1 VIDQTM
7 PSGPDGT
14 GQATETTGRSVI
26 VFADPDANPARVL
39 ESVLG
44 ASSVANSRDFEG
56 QEADATQAPATV
68 FAELGVAVV
77 AADPDQMSALR
88 AAPEAQGAIL
98 SISPERIYH
107 PLQQP
112 TGYLEGYRDAV
123 ADLSSRLGAGA
134 DGASAA
140 AVGGQVGV
148 AQFRDTPAASW
159 GLQATRVI
167 SSPQSGKGIK
177 VAVLDTG
184 FETAH
189 PDFVGR
195 SITLASFIPGETAKD
210 GHGHGTHCTGTACG
224 PKNPSGS
231 RRYGIAHESDIFI
244 GKVLSDS
251 GSGSDT
257 SVLGGMNWAV
267 AQRCHVVSMSLGAD
281 VQPPHPPYTEAG
293 RRALARG
300 TLIVAAAG
308 NNARRHERNWGFV
321 GAPAN
326 SPYVM
331 AIAALEEDLSVAYFS
346 ARSSSSGT
354 GGQRGGQVD
363 NAAPGWQVYSSW
375 ILPQRYHT
383 ISGTSM
389 ATPHAS
395 GIAALWAEKTGLR
408 GAGLW
413 SVLAQ
418 ESDRLHE
425 PAVDVGGGLVLA
437 PQ

>member
-1 VIDQTM
+1 MIDQTLPM
-7 PSGPDGT
+7 GSDGAGRT
-14 GQATETTGRSVI
+14 ADTTGKYVI
-26 VFADPDANPARVL
+26 VFADVDAHPGSML

-44 ASSVANSRDFEG
+44 ASSVADSRDFEG
-56 QEADATQAPATV
+56 QATDATQGAATV

-77 AADPDQMSALR
+77 AADPEQLTALQTS
-88 AAPEAQGAIL
+88 PEAQGAIL

-107 PLQQP
+107 PLQP
-112 TGYLEGYRDAV
+112 SAGYLEGYRDAV
-123 ADLSSRLGAGA
+123 ADLTGRLGAGP
-134 DGASAA
+134 DGSAA
-140 AVGGQVGV
+140 AAGSGQVGI
-148 AQFRDTPAASW
+148 AQFRDTATASW

-167 SSPQSGKGIK
+167 SSPQSGKGVK

-195 SITLASFIPGETAKD
+195 AITLASFIPGETAKD

-224 PKNPSGS
+224 PRNPAGT
-231 RRYGIAHESDIFI
+231 RRYGVAYESDVFI
-244 GKVLSDS
+244 GKVLSNS

-257 SVLGGMNWAV
+257 SVLGGMNWAI
-267 AQRCHVVSMSLGAD
+267 AQGCAVISMSLGAD
-281 VQPPHPPYTEAG
+281 VQPPHPPYTEVG
-293 RRALARG
+293 RRALEKG

-346 ARSSSSGT
+346 ARSSSSGA

-375 ILPQRYHT
+375 ILPQRYNT

-395 GIAALWAEKTGLR
+395 GIAALWAQKTGLR
-408 GAGLW
+408 GAALW

-418 ESDRLHE
+418 ESDRLYE
-425 PAVDVGGGLVLA
+425 PGVDVGGGLVLA

>member
-1 VIDQTM
+1 VIDQTL
-7 PSGPDGT
+7 PIGSDGV
-14 GQATETTGRSVI
+14 GQTAETTGRYVV
-26 VFADPDANPARVL
+26 VFADVDADPTGLL

-44 ASSVANSRDFEG
+44 ASSVASSRDFEE
-56 QEADATQAPATV
+56 QVADATQAPATV
-68 FAELGVAVV
+68 FAELGVAVL
-77 AADPDQMSALR
+77 AADPDQVSALQS
-88 AAPEAQGAIL
+88 APDAQGAIL

-107 PLQQP
+107 PLQSG
-112 TGYLEGYRDAV
+112 GYLEGYRDGV
-123 ADLSSRLGAGA
+123 DDLSARLGAGRSG
-134 DGASAA
+134 GAAPTT
-140 AVGGQVGV
+140 GGQVGI
-148 AQFRDTPAASW
+148 AQFRDTTTATW

-167 SSPQSGKGIK
+167 SSPQSGKGVR

-195 SITLASFIPGETAKD
+195 NITLASFIPGEAPKD

-224 PKNPSGS
+224 PRNPSGT
-231 RRYGIAHESDIFI
+231 RRYGIAYESDIYI
-244 GKVLSDS
+244 GKVLSNS

-257 SVLGGMNWAV
+257 NVLGGMNWAI
-267 AQRCHVVSMSLGAD
+267 AQGCHVISMSLGAD
-281 VQPPHPPYTEAG
+281 VQQPHPPYTEVG
-293 RRALARG
+293 RRALEKG

-326 SPYVM
+326 SPYIM

-346 ARSSSSGT
+346 ARSSTSGT
-354 GGQRGGQVD
+354 GGQRGGQID

-375 ILPQRYHT
+375 ILPQQYNT

-389 ATPHAS
+389 ATPHAA

-408 GAGLW
+408 GAALW

-418 ESDRLHE
+418 ESDRLYE
-425 PAVDVGGGLVLA
+425 PGVDVGGGLVLA

>member
-1 VIDQTM
+1 MIDQTLPM
-7 PSGPDGT
+7 GADGA
-14 GQATETTGRSVI
+14 GQTAETTGKYVV
-26 VFADPDANPARVL
+26 VFADVDANPARML

-44 ASSVANSRDFEG
+44 ASSVANSRDFAD

-77 AADPDQMSALR
+77 AADPDQLSALQTS
-88 AAPEAQGAIL
+88 PDAQGAIL
-98 SISPERIYH
+98 SIAPERIYH
-107 PLQQP
+107 PLQS

-123 ADLSSRLGAGA
+123 ADLAGRLGAGSN
-134 DGASAA
+134 GSSAA
-140 AVGGQVGV
+140 TIGGQVGV
-148 AQFRDTPAASW
+148 AQFPDTATASW
-159 GLQATRVI
+159 GLQATRVL

-177 VAVLDTG
+177 VAILDTG

-195 SITLASFIPGETAKD
+195 NITLASFIPGETPKD

-231 RRYGIAHESDIFI
+231 RRYGIAYESDIFI
-244 GKVLSDS
+244 GKVLSNS

-257 SVLGGMNWAV
+257 SVLGGMNWAI
-267 AQRCHVVSMSLGAD
+267 AQGCHVVSMSLGAN
-281 VQPPHPPYTEAG
+281 VQPPHPPYTEVG
-293 RRALARG
+293 RRALDKG
-300 TLIVAAAG
+300 TLVVAAAG
-308 NNARRHERNWGFV
+308 NNARRHERSWGFV

-326 SPYVM
+326 SPYIM
-331 AIAALEEDLSVAYFS
+331 AIAALEQDLSVAYFS
-346 ARSSSSGT
+346 ARSSTSGT

-363 NAAPGWQVYSSW
+363 NAGPGWQVYSSW
-375 ILPQRYHT
+375 ILPQKYHT

-395 GIAALWAEKTGLR
+395 GIAALWAQKTGLR
-408 GAGLW
+408 GAALW

-418 ESDRLHE
+418 ESDRLYE

>member
-1 VIDQTM
+1 MIDQTLPM
-7 PSGPDGT
+7 GSDGT
-14 GQATETTGRSVI
+14 GQPAETTGKYVV
-26 VFADPDANPARVL
+26 VFADVDADPAPML

-44 ASSVANSRDFEG
+44 ASSVASSRDFEG

-77 AADPDQMSALR
+77 AADPDQLSALQTS
-88 AAPEAQGAIL
+88 PDAQGAIL
-98 SISPERIYH
+98 SVSPERLYH
-107 PLQQP
+107 PLQQA
-112 TGYLEGYRDAV
+112 GYLQGYRDAV
-123 ADLSSRLGAGA
+123 GDLAGRLGVGLN
-134 DGASAA
+134 GGSAA
-140 AVGGQVGV
+140 SIGGQVGI
-148 AQFRDTPAASW
+148 AQFRDTATSTW

-167 SSPQSGKGIK
+167 SSPESGKGVR

-184 FETAH
+184 LETAH

-195 SITLASFIPGETAKD
+195 NITLASFIPGETPKD

-224 PKNPSGS
+224 PRNPSGS
-231 RRYGIAHESDIFI
+231 RRYGIAYESDIFI
-244 GKVLSDS
+244 GKVLSNS

-257 SVLGGMNWAV
+257 SVLGGMNWAI
-267 AQRCHVVSMSLGAD
+267 AQGCHVVSMSLGAN
-281 VQPPHPPYTEAG
+281 VQPPHPPYTEVG
-293 RRALARG
+293 RRALDKG

-326 SPYVM
+326 SPYIM

-346 ARSSSSGT
+346 ARSSTSGA

-363 NAAPGWQVYSSW
+363 NAGPGWQVYSSW
-375 ILPQRYHT
+375 ILPQKYHT

-395 GIAALWAEKTGLR
+395 GIAALWAQRTGLR
-408 GAGLW
+408 GAALW

-418 ESDRLHE
+418 ESDRLYE
-425 PAVDVGGGLVLA
+425 PAVDVGAGLVLA

>member
-7 PSGPDGT
+7 PMGAGAA
-14 GQATETTGRSVI
+14 GQVAETTGKYVV
-26 VFADPDANPARVL
+26 VFADADADPAALL

-44 ASSVANSRDFEG
+44 ASSVANSRDFDG
-56 QEADATQAPATV
+56 QEVDSTQAPATV
-68 FAELGVAVV
+68 FAELGVAVI
-77 AADPDQMSALR
+77 AADPDQLSALQTSSD
-88 AAPEAQGAIL
+88 AQGAIL
-98 SISPERIYH
+98 SVSPELIYH
-107 PLQQP
+107 PLQQSA
-112 TGYLEGYRDAV
+112 GYLEGYRDAV
-123 ADLSSRLGAGA
+123 VDLSSRLGSGSN
-134 DGASAA
+134 GSAA
-140 AVGGQVGV
+140 ATIGGQVGI
-148 AQFRDTPAASW
+148 AQFRDTATSSW

-167 SSPQSGKGIK
+167 SSPQSGKGVK

-195 SITLASFIPGETAKD
+195 NITLASFIPGETPKD

-224 PKNPSGS
+224 PRNPSGS
-231 RRYGIAHESDIFI
+231 RRYSIAYESDIFI
-244 GKVLSDS
+244 GKVLSNS

-257 SVLGGMNWAV
+257 SVLGGMNWAI
-267 AQRCHVVSMSLGAD
+267 AQGCDVVSMSLGAN
-281 VQPPHPPYTEAG
+281 VQPPHPPYTEVG
-293 RRALARG
+293 KRALEKG

-326 SPYVM
+326 SPYIM

-363 NAAPGWQVYSSW
+363 NAGPGWQVYSSW
-375 ILPQRYHT
+375 ILPQKYNT

-389 ATPHAS
+389 ATPHAA
-395 GIAALWAEKTGLR
+395 GIAALWAQATGLR
-408 GAGLW
+408 GAALW

-418 ESDRLHE
+418 ESDRLYE
-425 PAVDVGGGLVLA
+425 PGVDVGAGLVLA